1 MEGESCWKSGGGR
14 TRLYSW
20 PRVGLADEA
29 SSDTAGGEG
38 GHGAEANSDTPAN
51 PGSASNTTKLF
62 PHIPRAIGPNVNL
75 PLNAKM
81 RNAILGHR
89 PPKAVTT

>member
-1 MEGESCWKSGGGR
+1 MSRCCEARKLREILR
-14 TRLYSW
+14 E
-20 PRVGLADEA
+20 PRSTHPKKRQLPQ
-29 SSDTAGGEG
+29 
-38 GHGAEANSDTPAN
+38 HPRAEANSDTPAN
-51 PGSASNTTKLF
+51 PGAESNTAKLF
-62 PHIPRAIGPNVNL
+62 PYIPRAIGPNVNL